1 MANINLNKLFRTPQ
15 QITSEVDS
23 NIKFNQPQEVKEL
36 YSDYKLDLSF
46 YENKTNLLNSE
57 ETSIDV
63 EKIINEE
70 AVLNSL
76 KNILNTK
83 FYSRLLDPEMNFDL
97 RSYLFEDLTEAK
109 AFFIGYDLVHLLRI
123 YEPRVNITNVDVK
136 AYYQADAYVI
146 DLYISI
152 PAIKK
157 DVKLSSVL
165 NGDGF
170 TFT

>member
-109 AFFIGYDLVHLLRI
+109 AFFIGYDLVHLLPI

>member
-109 AFFIGYDLVHLLRI
+109 AFFIGYDLVHLLPI
-123 YEPRVNITNVDVK
+123 YEPRVNITNVDVN
-136 AYYQADAYVI
+136 AYYQADSYVI